1 MSDRKCRHRPSFLA
15 LLTAVFA
22 LTLIVIDSLKLTS
35 LILVAIAAAF
45 ILAVAGPGLVL
56 VDDGLLMRCQVS
68 HEAKS
73 LMNLLGTCYCSWVNR
88 SCFHAWGFR
97 CSLVHIIVDSLGPFF
112 AGLCRRNPQR

>member
-1 MSDRKCRHRPSFLA
+1 MSDRTCRHRPSLLA
-15 LLTAVFA
+15 LRTAAFA

-45 ILAVAGPGLVL
+45 ILAVAGPGLVI

-73 LMNLLGTCYCSWVNR
+73 LMNFAGDILLLLGQSQLF
-88 SCFHAWGFR
+88 SCM
-97 CSLVHIIVDSLGPFF
+97 
-112 AGLCRRNPQR
+112 GL

>member
-1 MSDRKCRHRPSFLA
+1 M
-15 LLTAVFA
+15 AVFA

-56 VDDGLLMRCQVS
+56 VDDDLLMRCQVS

-73 LMNLLGTCYCSWVNR
+73 LMNFAGDMLLLLGQSQLF
-88 SCFHAWGFR
+88 SCM
-97 CSLVHIIVDSLGPFF
+97 
-112 AGLCRRNPQR
+112 GL

>member
-1 MSDRKCRHRPSFLA
+1 MSDRTCRHRPSLLA
-15 LLTAVFA
+15 LLMAVFA

-68 HEAKS
+68 HEAKLLINFS
-73 LMNLLGTCYCSWVNR
+73 GDRLLLLGQSQLF
-88 SCFHAWGFR
+88 SCM
-97 CSLVHIIVDSLGPFF
+97 
-112 AGLCRRNPQR
+112 GL

>member
-1 MSDRKCRHRPSFLA
+1 MSDRTCRHRPSLLA
-15 LLTAVFA
+15 LLMAVFA

-73 LMNLLGTCYCSWVNR
+73 LMNFAGDMLLLLGQSQLF
-88 SCFHAWGFR
+88 SCM
-97 CSLVHIIVDSLGPFF
+97 
-112 AGLCRRNPQR
+112 GL